1 VNFEYRNSA
10 GLADV
15 DFHGQSIGH
24 GRASVYPDWG
34 AMAIG
39 LAARHYTLEGK
50 LHKGNHFRRLRA
62 TIAEGEE
69 SDASEKRI
77 QKIRISNCDG
87 RPPCV

>member
-50 LHKGNHFRRLRA
+50 LHKGNHFRRLR
-62 TIAEGEE
+62 G
-69 SDASEKRI
+69 DYCRGRGKRR
-77 QKIRISNCDG
+77 IRKTNPG
-87 RPPCV
+87 NKNFKL